1 MPKVEV
7 VPGLEIEVR
16 EDGVVEASSMPEP
29 LRKLFQAEFD
39 RAYGKGSAKAAEEA
53 KKQLETEVAKVRE
66 EAKKNSG
73 DPVLAEKAKNLE
85 IELSKLKEAEAE
97 SKKDFAEAQ
106 RLRDERHAN
115 ELKDRD
121 TLVTKAQQEV
131 ERRTGRI
138 RELVTSEIRIA
149 AQLHGAR
156 KESLGELDTLLG
168 KRVDLNDNLE
178 AFVVEVDANGNLVK
192 GADGKNKPAV
202 DKDGKPISI
211 DGLVQQYLTDYPH
224 HKAASG
230 GRGGGASGGRSLA
243 GDKGGKSDEWSGAVD
258 QVAQDPSLTNVSRAV
273 GQMLKLTGT
282 GA

>member
-1 MPKVEV
+1 MPKVEII
-7 VPGLEIEVR
+7 PGHLEVEVR
-16 EDGVVEASSMPEP
+16 EDGVVEAGSLPEP

-53 KKQLETEVAKVRE
+53 KKQLESEVAKIRE
-66 EAKKNSG
+66 EAKKNTG

-85 IELSKLKEAEAE
+85 IELSKLREAEAE

-121 TLVTKAQQEV
+121 DKVTKSQQEV

-149 AQLHGAR
+149 AQRHGAR
-156 KESLGELDTLLG
+156 NESLNELDLLLRQRIG
-168 KRVDLNDNLE
+168 LNDDLQ
-178 AFVVEVDANGNLVK
+178 AFV
-192 GADGKNKPAV
+192 ADDKDPGKPAL

-211 DGLVQQYLTDYPH
+211 DGLVQQYLTDHPH
-224 HKAASG
+224 HKAAPG
-230 GRGGGASGGRSLA
+230 GRGGGAAGGRSLA
-243 GDKGGKSDEWSGAVD
+243 GDKGDGKSDEWSGAVD
-258 QVAQDPSLTNVSRAV
+258 QVAQDPSLTNVSKAV

-282 GA
+282 ST